1 MAIELQEK
9 REGKLLEVH
18 VSGKLTIE
26 DYERFIPAVE
36 ALIQRH
42 GKIDILF
49 EMADFHGWDAGAMWE
64 DTKFAFR
71 HFSDIGRLAVV
82 GEKNWQEWMTTI
94 CRPFTKATIRYFDHA
109 AAAEAR
115 GWLETQAS

>member
-1 MAIELQEK
+1 MPIELKEERQ
-9 REGKLLEVH
+9 GTLLEIH
-18 VSGKLTIE
+18 VTGTLTTA

-36 ALIQRH
+36 ALILQH

-49 EMADFHGWDAGAMWE
+49 EMADFHGWDVGAVWE

-71 HFSDIGRLAVV
+71 HISDIGRLAVV
-82 GEKNWQEWMTTI
+82 GEKKWQEWMTTI

-109 AAAEAR
+109 DVGNAR
-115 GWLETQAS
+115 TWLEAG